1 MSTDTEYHEMQKD
14 LEPAAP
20 LRNECAS
27 CGQDAGDGN
36 VCRACVEALGYPV
49 KPALEAMA
57 SEAPGDADYEALGY
71 EETRQGSTGQFDLDT
86 WVDRRLY
93 VMQQAG
99 VYWCRET
106 ARHEFY
112 SR

>member
-1 MSTDTEYHEMQKD
+1 MSTDDQTEDLKYARAMMQT
-14 LEPAAP
+14 LLSA
-20 LRNECAS
+20 NT
-27 CGQDAGDGN
+27 
-36 VCRACVEALGYPV
+36 ALMTTLTV
-49 KPALEAMA
+49 MLD
-57 SEAPGDADYEALGY
+57 EAPGDADYEALGY